1 MPKKANRAA
10 QGAGT
15 IRKKTVTR
23 NGKPY
28 TYWEARYTEGHDPGT
43 GKQIQKSIYGRTQK
57 EVREKLQ
64 AVSVSLTR
72 GTYTAPDKMTLS
84 EWLDIWLKEYVT
96 DSVKPL
102 TLASY
107 TAQCKNHI
115 KPRLGAIKLTA
126 LNTAQIQKF
135 YNELL
140 KEGRTV
146 PQKDKDGK
154 VIKKN
159 GKTVTETAPMS
170 AKSVRNVHGV
180 LHEALDKATELRYIA
195 FNPSAPC
202 SLPRV
207 EKKEIKPFE
216 QTDIVNLL
224 KAVKG
229 TPHENLFTVILF
241 TGMREGE
248 ALGLTWDCVNFK
260 AGTILVNK
268 QLQKEKKQG
277 GKFYLAETKSS
288 KGRLLTPAPSVM
300 AALRAERVKQS
311 ENRLAAG
318 AAWGNKDNLV
328 FTDELGTHL
337 VAITVYKRFKRIA
350 ASIGMPE
357 ARVHDLRHT
366 FAVMSLQEGDDVKTV
381 QENLGHATASFTLD
395 VYAHVSEKMKK
406 ESAARME
413 AFIESVKNA

>member
-1 MPKKANRAA
+1 M
-10 QGAGT
+10 
-15 IRKKTVTR
+15 TV
-23 NGKPY
+23 
-28 TYWEARYTEGHDPGT
+28 
-43 GKQIQKSIYGRTQK
+43 
-57 EVREKLQ
+57 
-64 AVSVSLTR
+64 
-72 GTYTAPDKMTLS
+72 S
-84 EWLDIWLKEYVT
+84 EWLDIWIKEYVT

-102 TLASY
+102 TLTSY
-107 TAQCKNHI
+107 TSQCKNHI

-126 LNTAQIQKF
+126 LNTGQIQRF

-146 PQKDKDGK
+146 PKKDESGK
-154 VIKKN
+154 VVKKN
-159 GKTVTETAPMS
+159 GKTVTEVAPMS
-170 AKSVRNVHGV
+170 AKSVRNIHGV
-180 LHEALDKATELRYIA
+180 LHEALDKAAELRYIA
-195 FNPSAPC
+195 FNPSDPC

-207 EKKEIKPFE
+207 EKKEIKPLE
-216 QTDIVNLL
+216 QADIINLL
-224 KAVKG
+224 GAIKG
-229 TPHENLFTVILF
+229 TSHENLFTVILF

-268 QLQKEKKQG
+268 QLQKEKKKDGQ
-277 GKFYLAETKSS
+277 FYLAETKSS

-300 AALRAERVKQS
+300 AALKAERGKQA
-311 ENRLAAG
+311 ECRLAAG

-350 ASIGMPE
+350 ASIGIPE

-413 AFIESVKNA
+413 AFIESVKKA